1 MDTVPIKVG
10 VRGLEVYRTKGRRLA
25 NHAKGTTMDRDRAS
39 PEAQRRGAEQ
49 RDPRV
54 AGERLHA
61 QDIPERARDRLIDE
75 DRLPGAQDGLQL
87 LQVDATVIRLQQDE
101 VDLGTERLNRRHD
114 LNPERAELGR
124 VLRHTLDAGGD
135 VAAPWGNAAT
145 TRKPANFGASA
156 ATFGPRFR
164 VWVNATTCEVSSPTI
179 PTLRKGSA
187 AGSAPDKV
195 SPSIVTS
202 SGKRG
207 MPSGWAER
215 RGAQALRSC
224 QTCEPM
230 SSPITVQSK
239 PVTRST
245 RRIVAGSLRRT
256 RSRSPTNA

>member
-135 VAAPWGNAAT
+135 VAAPWGT
-145 TRKPANFGASA
+145 
-156 ATFGPRFR
+156 PRR
-164 VWVNATTCEVSSPTI
+164 RGNP
-179 PTLRKGSA
+179 R
-187 AGSAPDKV
+187 
-195 SPSIVTS
+195 TS
-202 SGKRG
+202 GRRRP
-207 MPSGWAER
+207 PSG
-215 RGAQALRSC
+215 RGS
-224 QTCEPM
+224 
-230 SSPITVQSK
+230 
-239 PVTRST
+239 
-245 RRIVAGSLRRT
+245 GSG
-256 RSRSPTNA
+256 